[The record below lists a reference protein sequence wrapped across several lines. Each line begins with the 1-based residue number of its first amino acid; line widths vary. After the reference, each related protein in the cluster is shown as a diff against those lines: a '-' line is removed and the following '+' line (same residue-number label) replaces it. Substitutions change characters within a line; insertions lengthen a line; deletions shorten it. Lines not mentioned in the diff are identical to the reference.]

1 MNIEYYIL
9 KKIVSA
15 KEVNNRLS
23 RPIIRISIFAIAIS
37 VAIMII
43 SLGIV
48 KGFKKEITD
57 KVIGFGAHIKI
68 TALSDNNSY
77 ESSPISRSQNF
88 YSYTLESNE
97 IKHIE
102 VYATKAGIIKAN
114 EEIYG
119 VVLKGVDTDFDWTFF
134 QKHLITGD
142 IINFNTEVSNHVIIS
157 ENIANY
163 LKLGLSDKFIM
174 YFIDNPT
181 RLRKFEIVGIYNT
194 ELDDFDNLYILG
206 DIKQIQE
213 LNNWGQDSVG
223 GFALTINHFSEI
235 EEETQKIYE
244 SIPYDLDATSI
255 KEDNPQI
262 FDWLELQNMNVNV
275 IIILMLVVAL
285 INIITVLVIL
295 ILDRT
300 RLIGILKALGQTNWS
315 VRKLFLYNVIYLI
328 TYGLFWGNIL
338 GFTLALIQMKTNFIS
353 LDPSIYYMSSVPI
366 NLIFV
371 DILILNVCVIL
382 TCFITL
388 IIPTYIITKIKP
400 IKAIRFQ

>member
-23 RPIIRISIFAIAIS
+23 RPIIRISICAISIS
-37 VAIMII
+37 VAVMII

-57 KVIGFGAHIKI
+57 KIIGFGSHIKI

-77 ESSPISRSQNF
+77 ESTPISRSQDF
-88 YSYTLESNE
+88 YSYTKDSDE

-114 EEIYG
+114 EDIYG
-119 VVLKGVDTDFDWTFF
+119 VVFKGVDTDFNWSFF
-134 QKHLITGD
+134 QEHLITGN
-142 IINFNTEVSNHVIIS
+142 IINFNNEVSNDVIIS

-163 LKLGLSDKFIM
+163 LKLGISDKFIM
-174 YFIDNPT
+174 YFIDKPT
-181 RLRKFEIVGIYNT
+181 RMRKFEIVGIYNT
-194 ELDDFDNLYILG
+194 ELDDFDNLYIIG

-213 LNNWGQDSVG
+213 LNRWGQDSIG
-223 GFALTINHFSEI
+223 GFALTINNFSEI
-235 EEETQKIYE
+235 ENETQKLYE
-244 SIPYDLDATSI
+244 LIPYDLDATNI

-262 FDWLELQNMNVNV
+262 FDWLELQDMNVNV
-275 IIILMLVVAL
+275 IIVLMLVVAL

-328 TYGLFWGNIL
+328 AHGLFWGNFL
-338 GFTLALIQMKTNFIS
+338 GFSLAFLQMKTNIIS
-353 LDPSIYYMSSVPI
+353 LDSSIYYMSSVPI

-371 DILILNVCVIL
+371 DIFILNVGVIL

-388 IIPTYIITKIKP
+388 IIPTYIITKITP

>member
-23 RPIIRISIFAIAIS
+23 RPIIRISICAIAIS
-37 VAIMII
+37 VAVMII

-48 KGFKKEITD
+48 KGFKNEITN
-57 KVIGFGAHIKI
+57 KIIGFGSHVKI

-77 ESSPISRSQNF
+77 ESTPISRSQDF
-88 YSYTLESNE
+88 YSYLKEANE

-114 EEIYG
+114 EDIYG
-119 VVLKGVDTDFDWTFF
+119 VVLKGVDIDYDWSFF
-134 QKHLITGD
+134 QEHLVSGNV
-142 IINFNTEVSNHVIIS
+142 INFNNEVSNHVIIS
-157 ENIANY
+157 ENIANS

-181 RLRKFEIVGIYNT
+181 RMRKFEIAGIYNT
-194 ELDDFDNLYILG
+194 ELEDFDNLYIIG
-206 DIKQIQE
+206 DIKQIQG
-213 LNNWGQDSVG
+213 LNKWGQDSIG
-223 GFALTINHFSEI
+223 GFALTINNFSEI
-235 EEETQKIYE
+235 DKETQKIYE
-244 SIPYDLDATSI
+244 LIPYNLDATNI
-255 KEDNPQI
+255 KVDNPQI
-262 FDWLELQNMNVNV
+262 FDWLELQDMNVNV
-275 IIILMLVVAL
+275 IVVLMLVVAL

-315 VRKLFLYNVIYLI
+315 VRKLFMYNVTHLI
-328 TYGLFWGNIL
+328 THGLFWGNVL
-338 GFTLALIQMKTNFIS
+338 GLSLAFLQMKTNFIS

-366 NLIFV
+366 SLMFV
-371 DILILNVCVIL
+371 DIFILNIVVIL
-382 TCFITL
+382 TCFISL
-388 IIPTYIITKIKP
+388 IIPTYIITKITP